1 MTTSKRFTFGKIVG
15 KQAFLLPVGMNT
27 GATLMERHL
36 AISNKTTCDILV
48 RHHLADIPATTQ
60 KYTYTRLLIAALF
73 VIAKY
78 YKPHIRPYKRMNILW
93 NIHTMESVFAV
104 AEKQEEGEI
113 SKN

>member
-1 MTTSKRFTFGKIVG
+1 MQPLWRGIWQYLTKLHVS
-15 KQAFLLPVGMNT
+15 L
-27 GATLMERHL
+27 H
-36 AISNKTTCDILV
+36 SDILV
-48 RHHLADIPATTQ
+48 RHHLEDIPATTQ
-60 KYTYTRLLIAALF
+60 KYTYTRLFIAALF